1 LKQLS
6 QQGSLNID
14 KIFEVMTEEK
24 ANQKEHIR
32 FKADGIKQQFPKGY
46 TVQKMQETTIK
57 VLGLMCPD

>member
-1 LKQLS
+1 
-6 QQGSLNID
+6 
-14 KIFEVMTEEK
+14 MTEEK